1 MTAAEE
7 TRLRK
12 RRERLGRRGE
22 MLATWLLRLKGY
34 RILGRRVRTPLGEID
49 LIAQAPSGMLCF
61 VEVKMRSASE
71 TALLA
76 LGPQQQMR
84 IARAAELYLAHR
96 PDLGRKGVRFDVVTV
111 GARAL
116 PRHLAD
122 AWRPDWR

>member
-1 MTAAEE
+1 MTDAEE
-7 TRLRK
+7 IRVRK
-12 RRERLGRRGE
+12 RRERLGRRSE
-22 MLATWLLRLKGY
+22 MFATWLLRLKGY

-49 LIAQAPSGMLCF
+49 VIARAPSGMLCF
-61 VEVKMRSASE
+61 VEVKMRSAAE

-111 GARAL
+111 GARTW